1 MTSFSIL
8 SLLLFGWQINDLCES
23 KISTLNFV
31 LTPLLRKFCGLKLID
46 VGRYYGIFLEKKT
59 YKTHVNPAFVVKNHA
74 ENSSEEL

>member
-46 VGRYYGIFLEKKT
+46 VGIMEYF
-59 YKTHVNPAFVVKNHA
+59 
-74 ENSSEEL
+74 